1 MPNSLNF
8 FIETYLSKNI
18 SRYPHF
24 VTNFGARIIRMK
36 KVHFNYA
43 DRKLNIL
50 NKTSIKDFVEQLF
63 KQEKRQ
69 LGCIRYVFCSDD
81 YLLEINK
88 ASLNHDF
95 YTDIITFGLSEPNLP
110 IEAEVYISIDRVKD
124 NAQTMNI
131 TFKEELLRVVFHGAL
146 HLCGYKDKKKTDVLR
161 MREKENYYLKK
172 ALD

>member
-43 DRKLNIL
+43 DRKLNIP
-50 NKTSIKDFVEQLF
+50 NKTSLKDFVELLF
-63 KQEKRQ
+63 KKENKE
-69 LGCIRYVFCSDD
+69 LSIINYVFCSDV

-88 ASLNHDF
+88 ASLNHDY

-124 NAQTMNI
+124 NAKNLNL
-131 TFKEELLRVVFHGAL
+131 TFKNELLRVVFHGAL
-146 HLCGYKDKKKTDVLR
+146 HLCGYKDKKKSDIEQKR
-161 MREKENYYLKK
+161 KKEDDYLQE
-172 ALD
+172 